1 MMRDGPVGRC
11 DRATGADRLVS
22 SVAVTDRHL
31 FLTTTAI
38 AQYVAQ
44 IVEKHLAPVG
54 LPVHLLALTTHIR
67 DHQPTS
73 PSAISAASGIPLTT
87 LRDKIERLV
96 VEGLASRVPNPDD
109 RRSYLVTLT
118 TKGEILLRAADPAL
132 LDAYVALERHLDRP
146 LEEYQRELD
155 GLAAAFRAALEVEA
169 PATTVDV
176 AAPTQ

>member
-1 MMRDGPVGRC
+1 M
-11 DRATGADRLVS
+11 
-22 SVAVTDRHL
+22 TDRHL
-31 FLTTTAI
+31 FLTATSI

-73 PSAISAASGIPLTT
+73 PSAIAAASGIPVTT

-96 VEGLASRVPNPDD
+96 AEGVARRVPNPDD

-132 LDAYVALERHLDRP
+132 LQAYLALERHLDRP
-146 LEEYQRELD
+146 LEEYQRDLD
-155 GLAAAFRAALEVEA
+155 GLAAALRAALELETPVA
-169 PATTVDV
+169 SLDV